1 MLLAFDGKHFS
12 EGAFEFAR
20 SINELNPVLLT
31 GVFLPQVNYAN
42 LWTCADGM
50 NGPIFVPFVEGE
62 NDEAAAAN
70 MERFEN
76 LCKKN
81 NIDYRVHKDLTDLT
95 LPGLRKESRFADLL
109 IIGSESFYE
118 NLTPGEPN

>member
-42 LWTCADGM
+42 LWSYADGM
-50 NGPIFVPFVEGE
+50 NGPIFIPFVEGE
-62 NDEAAAAN
+62 TEEAVAAN
-70 MERFEN
+70 VERFGN

-81 NIDYRVHKDLTDLT
+81 NIDYRVHKDFTDFA
-95 LPGLRKESRFADLL
+95 LPGLRKESR
-109 IIGSESFYE
+109 SC
-118 NLTPGEPN
+118 